1 MLSVIVIFYSS
12 IVCLA
17 ECNMESANYTLEQPP
32 PPELGI
38 VNITEENYQM
48 FLYSGVDKILITVF
62 MPIIFTIG
70 VLGNI
75 AVIIVFFRIKGMRT
89 VTNHY
94 LTNLAIAD
102 MIFLLLAVTDRW
114 VLYVSSKI
122 VNDYSY
128 TSRAFCKTFPYIQD
142 VSIIVSCYTVILV
155 TVERY
160 IAICWPHKFKQLS
173 TRPRALMLCSFF
185 WMFALLYK
193 IPDLFFI
200 DNKQERLR
208 WPEGEEFEQ
217 YSTTRT
223 ICTYCIDKHEQSCNR
238 FRKSLA
244 LDQIML
250 LMVIP
255 ITMVLYTLI
264 VLQLQKLN
272 SNNIRSTSSTKMKKQ
287 VVRML
292 IVTITVYVICITPF
306 RILNLCDILGLT
318 IPPTYIWAIVNIG
331 RIMTYTNSAINPI
344 IYNIMSDRYRFAFRE
359 TFFFCFA
366 GYTPVNVEMSSKSR
380 NTRIY
385 TDKTTVNGR

>member
-1 MLSVIVIFYSS
+1 
-12 IVCLA
+12 
-17 ECNMESANYTLEQPP
+17 MENQS
-32 PPELGI
+32 GI
-38 VNITEENYQM
+38 EINITSENYQAY
-48 FLYSGVDKILITVF
+48 LYSRVDRILITVF

-75 AVIIVFFRIKGMRT
+75 AVIVVFFRIKGMRT

-102 MIFLLLAVTDRW
+102 LIFLLLAVTDRW
-114 VLYVSSKI
+114 VLYVTSPI

-128 TSRAFCKTFPYIQD
+128 TSRAFCKAFPYIQD
-142 VSIIVSCYTVILV
+142 ASIIVSCYTVILV

-185 WMFALLYK
+185 WVFALLYK

-200 DNKQERLR
+200 DNLHKTLI

-217 YSTTRT
+217 YSSNYTM
-223 ICTYCIDKHEQSCNR
+223 CSYCNDLKVQSCRR
-238 FRKSLA
+238 FRRSLV
-244 LDQIML
+244 LDQVVI

-255 ITMVLYTLI
+255 ITMILYTLI

-272 SNNIRSTSSTKMKKQ
+272 NNNIRSTTSTKMKKQ

-306 RILNLCDILGLT
+306 RILNLCDILGVL
-318 IPPTYIWAIVNIG
+318 IPPSYVWAIVNVG
-331 RIMTYTNSAINPI
+331 RIMQYTNSAINPI

-366 GYTPVNVEMSSKSR
+366 GYTPVNMEMSSKSR

>member
-1 MLSVIVIFYSS
+1 MEDITDVTQSLEATTSIEVTTSDASSYLVIDIPPDAVQAYVYSS
-12 IVCLA
+12 
-17 ECNMESANYTLEQPP
+17 
-32 PPELGI
+32 
-38 VNITEENYQM
+38 
-48 FLYSGVDKILITVF
+48 VDRILITVF

-75 AVIIVFFRIKGMRT
+75 AVIVVFFRIKGMRT

-102 MIFLLLAVTDRW
+102 LIFLLLAVTDRW
-114 VLYVSSKI
+114 VLYVSSPI
-122 VNDYSY
+122 IDDYSY

-142 VSIIVSCYTVILV
+142 ASIIVSCYTVILV

-173 TRPRALMLCSFF
+173 TRPRAIMLCTFF

-200 DNKQERLR
+200 DHIRQTLI
-208 WPEGEEFEQ
+208 WPEDYEE
-217 YSTTRT
+217 YAGHRT
-223 ICTYCIDKHEQSCNR
+223 LCSYCFNPLNDISCQR
-238 FRKSLA
+238 FRRSLA
-244 LDQIML
+244 LDQVML

-255 ITMVLYTLI
+255 ITMILYTLI
-264 VLQLQKLN
+264 VLQLQRLT
-272 SNNIRSTSSTKMKKQ
+272 NNNVRSSSSSTKMKKQ

-306 RILNLCDILGLT
+306 RILNLCDILGMK
-318 IPPTYIWAIVNIG
+318 ISPDYMWAIVNIG